1 MESDHL
7 FELEIITPDRAFYKG
22 PVRMVELNTAEGRI
36 GIYKNHIPLAAIVKP
51 GIVTITEDVGKREAK
66 VSEGFMEVLK
76 HKVTI
81 LTEKAMYMEGDHPT
95 EEEKQI
101 PTV

>member
-22 PVRMVELNTAEGRI
+22 RVRMVELNTAEGRI

-51 GIVTITEDVGKREAK
+51 ATVTIIEAGGRK
-66 VSEGFMEVLK
+66 KAEVCAGFLEVFK

-81 LTEKAMYMEGDHPT
+81 LTEKANWL
-95 EEEKQI
+95 EELGKKQADPI
-101 PTV
+101 